1 MRPLY
6 LRDLSPESATT
17 FLGYLPDGRAGTFE
31 TLKLMAAI
39 VRYWK
44 RDPDIRALAISLTR
58 GLPDKDHRA
67 EADALFTFVRDKIRY
82 VQDISDVE
90 TLHTPDV
97 ILAQGAGDCDDK
109 AILLAALLESIGH
122 KTAFTAQGWQ
132 NDPNSFSHV
141 SAQTKIGAI
150 WVNCEC
156 TEHVELGWQPAPQ
169 PTNTLT
175 VYN

>member
-6 LRDLSPESATT
+6 LHNLSPDSDTT
-17 FLGYLPDGRAGTFE
+17 FLGNIPDGRDGTFE

-44 RDPDIRALAISLTR
+44 RDPDMRALAISITR
-58 GLPDKDHRA
+58 ALPDKDHKGEA
-67 EADALFTFVRDKIRY
+67 ELLFKFVRDRIRY

-109 AILLAALLESIGH
+109 AILLATLLESIGH
-122 KTAFTAQGWQ
+122 KTAFTAQGWD

-141 SAQTKIGAI
+141 SAQTKIGAL

-156 TEHVELGWQPAPQ
+156 TEPVELGWEPTPA